1 MKKLLDNIKDYPTR
15 ALNAALNNPWPLVV
29 FLLALTLRSLYQI
42 SLADDPFFHYLNN
55 IPDAFLFHN
64 WASEI
69 ASENRWWGEEV
80 FFIGPLYAYFL
91 AVIYKIFGPN
101 PDAVRLIQAVLDSF
115 SAVFIYLIARRIS
128 GSKVGA
134 IAAGLAWAL
143 YLPALFFEAML
154 LPAALIIFLTTGGL
168 ALALTGLGEKGNW
181 KHLTGAGLLIGLAS
195 LGRPNLALFAVLA
208 AIPLLFIKSA
218 GWRKAAAFFVP
229 VLLLIGLTM
238 ARNAAV
244 GGDFVPISYQ
254 GGINFYI
261 GNSKDATGVYNT
273 PEEMRGRPKE
283 LNKEMATEIAQ
294 DKTSKK
300 LKPSQVSKWWF
311 ERGVRY
317 ITENPGE
324 AAKLYW
330 AKLRLLCNDFEPS
343 LNVDYYFMKFLTPF
357 HKVIPPWFGLVLAL
371 GIPGAIVALIERK
384 NNSWFLALYLG
395 LYALSILL
403 FFVTSV
409 YRLPLAPVLIVFAA
423 YGVVKFVGC
432 IRDKVWLHVILYP
445 AMAIAIF
452 LFAIWIPAGASKE
465 AGFGQSYFRYGKYY
479 FEQGEFRQAI
489 TYFNKSI
496 AARPDNS
503 RALLMLGISYQL
515 EGMEREALDSF
526 GQALVADP
534 ESPQANY
541 YFGLSLFN
549 SGEYEGAVGYLERS
563 AQLAPD
569 NPDTWDKLGAVY
581 VRGNDYNGARLAYS
595 RLVELQPDSPAAHQ
609 RLAEV
614 LMQLGYAGEAVNES
628 IVALK
633 LNPGQ
638 AGANLLLGRY
648 YWGTGELQLA
658 EEHLLREIENS
669 PEFLPAYFFIADFYM
684 DTGRPE
690 NALRYYIIYREN
702 GGQPDEKLE
711 ILLQ

>member
-1 MKKLLDNIKDYPTR
+1 MSKLLNNIKEYPTR
-15 ALNAALNNPWPLVV
+15 VLNVAFQNPWPLVV
-29 FLLALTLRSLYQI
+29 FLMALTLRSLYQI
-42 SLADDPFFHYLNN
+42 SLVDDPFFHYLNN

-64 WASEI
+64 WAGEI
-69 ASENRWWGEEV
+69 AEENRWWGGEV

-91 AVIYKIFGPN
+91 AIIYKVFGPN

-115 SAVFIYLIARRIS
+115 SAVFIYFIARRIS
-128 GSKVGA
+128 GNK
-134 IAAGLAWAL
+134 IAGIVAGLVWAL
-143 YLPALFFEAML
+143 YLPALFFESML

-168 ALALTGLGEKGNW
+168 ALALTDLGEKGNW
-181 KHLTGAGLLIGLAS
+181 KNLAGAGFLIGLAS

-218 GWRKAAAFFVP
+218 GWRKTAAFFVP
-229 VLLLIGLTM
+229 VLILIGLTTV
-238 ARNAAV
+238 RNATV

-254 GGINFYI
+254 GGVNFYI
-261 GNSKDATGVYNT
+261 GNNENATGVYNT

-294 DKTSKK
+294 DKTSEK
-300 LKPSQVSKWWF
+300 LKPSQVSNWWF
-311 ERGVRY
+311 ERGLRY
-317 ITENPGE
+317 IKENPGE

-330 AKLRLLCNDFEPS
+330 VKLRLLCNDFEPS

-357 HKVIPPWFGLVLAL
+357 HKIIPPWFGLALAL
-371 GIPGAIVALIERK
+371 GIPGAIVALIEKR
-384 NNSWFLALYLG
+384 NGSWFLALYLG
-395 LYALSILL
+395 LYSLSILL

-409 YRLPLAPVLIVFAA
+409 YRLPLAPILIVFAS
-423 YGVVKFVGC
+423 YGVVKLIEC
-432 IRDKVWLHVILYP
+432 IRDKVWLHVVLYP
-445 AMAIAIF
+445 AVAVAIF
-452 LFAIWIPAGASKE
+452 LFAMWMPAGASKE

-496 AARPDNS
+496 AAKPDNS
-503 RALLMLGISYQL
+503 RALIMLGISYQM
-515 EGMEREALDSF
+515 EGMDREALNTF
-526 GQALVADP
+526 GEALAVEP

-549 SGEYEGAVGYLERS
+549 AGEYEGAVGFLERS
-563 AQLAPD
+563 TQLAPD

-581 VRGNDYNGARLAYS
+581 VRGGDYNGARFAYG
-595 RLVELQPDSPAAHQ
+595 RLVELQPDNPAAHQ

-614 LMQLGYAGEAVNES
+614 LMQLGLAGEAVNEAT
-628 IVALK
+628 VALK
-633 LNPGQ
+633 LDPRQ
-638 AGANLLLGRY
+638 PGANLLLGRY
-648 YWGTGELQLA
+648 YGGIGELRLA

-669 PEFLPAYFFIADFYM
+669 PDSLPGYFFIADFYM
-684 DTGRPE
+684 DTGRPDE
-690 NALRYYIIYREN
+690 AVRYYSIYREN
-702 GGQPDEKLE
+702 GGRPDEKLE